1 MKTNY
6 DFLPHE
12 YEHLSFLKD
21 NAHECAL
28 FLKREDESFP
38 LEEPCE
44 LVLIGNGVRHTFI
57 GGTGSGAVNV
67 RYNETIEEAFI
78 NAGFKISS
86 TSWLD
91 SYDKVNIKNEKDY
104 LKTVKKEAK
113 EYNAHAVVSFSVG
126 KFPPECDYE
135 FPIIGNHTTAIYV
148 LARNAGEGSD
158 RPLTKGSVYLTD
170 TEIRDILYLNE
181 HYKKFLLVLNVA
193 GVVDLSPV
201 MTVKNILLISQLGSL
216 TGDILANIVL
226 GKLNPSGKLTDTW
239 AKTSDYPYI
248 NKSLDLNECRYEE
261 GIYVGYRYFDSKRIE
276 PLFPFGF
283 GLSYTKFDYQF
294 IDVNNN
300 KDNIV
305 VKVKVTNKGNYPGK
319 EVIQL
324 YLSGPINRPENELVA
339 FNKTKLLSP
348 KESEIIGLNFKLS
361 EFPTYNEEKEVYIL
375 DKGNYVFRLG
385 NSSRNLK
392 DVFAISIKED
402 IVVKQVRNV
411 FNKTDF
417 TDLVID
423 RPEAKIS
430 KNLPVIEIDSSM
442 IETEKVVYHDKYEV
456 EIPDLIK
463 GLKEDDL
470 IYLVLGD
477 YKTGVD
483 GLIGQSCSQVLG
495 GAGETTLRVESINR
509 SLNMVDGPAGL
520 RIIQEYIVNHKGAH
534 KVSEDS
540 IWRGIKN
547 YLPKLITYFLS
558 YERNLKKKGSR
569 VLQIATAIPVA
580 TAIAQSF
587 NSDFARDCGRLVKEE
602 MEMYGVD
609 IWLAPGVNI
618 HRHILCGRNFE
629 YYSEDPLL
637 SSVMAASIIN
647 AVQQN
652 PLKATTIKHYACN
665 NQETNR
671 TNNNSMVS
679 ERAAREIYFRV
690 FEKAIKWSNPF
701 SIMASYN
708 LVNGVHS
715 SEHKGML
722 IDILR
727 DEWGYK
733 GLIMTDW
740 INSGQ
745 SYHKGNTYPCAYASR
760 NIKNGMNICMPGS
773 KADIKDI
780 KNALKN
786 GYLSRSDLEVS
797 ATIVYNSIQKM
808 SK

>member
-12 YEHLSFLKD
+12 LEHLSFLKD

-28 FLKREDESFP
+28 FLKRDDDSFP
-38 LEEPCE
+38 LKEPTE
-44 LVLIGNGVRHTFI
+44 IVLIGSGVRHTYI

-67 RYNETIEEAFI
+67 RYKETIEESFI

-86 TSWLD
+86 TDWLN
-91 SYDKVNIKNEKDY
+91 SYDKIKAQNEKDY
-104 LKTVKKEAK
+104 VKHVKKQAK
-113 EYNAHAVVSFSVG
+113 EFNANAVVSFSVG
-126 KFPPECDYE
+126 KFAPECDYE
-135 FPIIGNHTTAIYV
+135 FPIIGNHETAIYV

-158 RPLTKGSVYLTD
+158 RPLVKGSVYLTD
-170 TEIRDILYLNE
+170 TEIRDILYLNN
-181 HYKKFLLVLNVA
+181 HYKNFLLVLNVA

-201 MTVKNILLISQLGSL
+201 MEVRNILLISQLGSMI
-216 TGDILANIVL
+216 GDILVNIVL
-226 GKLNPSGKLTDTW
+226 GKVNPSGKLTDTW
-239 AKTSDYPYI
+239 AKVSDYPYI
-248 NKSLDLNECRYEE
+248 TKPLELNECRYEE

-294 IDVNNN
+294 IEVNNN

-319 EVIQL
+319 EVVQL
-324 YLSGPINRPENELVA
+324 YMSGPVIRPENELVA
-339 FNKTKLLSP
+339 FNKTKLLAP
-348 KESEIIGLNFKLS
+348 KESEIIGLEFKLS
-361 EFPTYNEEKEVYIL
+361 EFPTYNEAKEAYLI
-375 DKGNYVFRLG
+375 DAGDYVFRLG
-385 NSSRNLK
+385 NSSRDLK
-392 DVFAISIKED
+392 DAFAISIKED
-402 IVVKQVRNV
+402 IIVKQVRNV

-417 TDLVID
+417 EDLFID
-423 RPEAKIS
+423 RPVAKIS
-430 KNLPVIEIDSSM
+430 KNLPVIELNSSDF
-442 IETEKVVYHDKYEV
+442 ESVKVTYKDKHEV
-456 EIPDLIK
+456 EAPNFVK
-463 GLKEDDL
+463 GLTDDEL

-477 YKTGVD
+477 YKTGID

-520 RIIQEYIVNHKGAH
+520 RIIQEYIVNHKGTYE
-534 KVSEDS
+534 VTEDS
-540 IWRGIKN
+540 IWHGIKN
-547 YLPKLITYFLS
+547 YLPKAITYLLS

-569 VLQIATAIPVA
+569 ILQIATAIPVA

-587 NSDFARDCGRLVKEE
+587 NRDFARDCGRLVKDE
-602 MEMYGVD
+602 MEMYDVD

-629 YYSEDPLL
+629 YYSEDTLV
-637 SSVMAASIIN
+637 SSVMASSIIN
-647 AVQQN
+647 AVQSN
-652 PLKATTIKHYACN
+652 PHKATTIKHYACN

-671 TNNNSMVS
+671 TNNNSIVS

-701 SIMASYN
+701 AIMASYN
-708 LVNGVHS
+708 LINGIHA

-727 DEWGYK
+727 DEWGYQ

-740 INSGQ
+740 IASGQ
-745 SYHKGNTYPCAYASR
+745 AYHKGNKYPCAYASR
-760 NIKNGMNICMPGS
+760 NIKNGTNICMPGN

-780 KNALKN
+780 KAALKS
-786 GYLSRSDLEVS
+786 GYLTRNDLEVA

-808 SK
+808 SE